1 VRPDLAADA
10 VLEGRDDL
18 APGRVVLGVR
28 AEDEQHVERQAHGV
42 ALDLDVALLHH
53 VEERDLHLAGQVG
66 QLVHR
71 EDAAVGARQ
80 QAVVDRPLV
89 RQRGAEAGGLD
100 GVDVADDVGHRGVGR
115 RQLLDVTMFAR
126 QPGDGRGLAAL
137 LQDLPALGAYRR
149 ERVVVQ
155 LGAGDVRDLLVEQV
169 DELPQDARLRLAA
182 QAQEDEVVA
191 REDGVDD
198 RRRHGLVVAQHAGEQ
213 GLTGAQL
220 ADEVRPQL
228 VLHAAARQALPT
240 GATQLGEDRGARSVR
255 TLGCR
260 GDVCHAGC

>member
-1 VRPDLAADA
+1 
-10 VLEGRDDL
+10 
-18 APGRVVLGVR
+18 
-28 AEDEQHVERQAHGV
+28 
-42 ALDLDVALLHH
+42 
-53 VEERDLHLAGQVG
+53 
-66 QLVHR
+66 
-71 EDAAVGARQ
+71 
-80 QAVVDRPLV
+80 
-89 RQRGAEAGGLD
+89 
-100 GVDVADDVGHRGVGR
+100 
-115 RQLLDVTMFAR
+115 
-126 QPGDGRGLAAL
+126 
-137 LQDLPALGAYRR
+137 AYRR

-255 TLGCR
+255 TLG
-260 GDVCHAGC
+260 